1 MISKVVSGY
10 KKYVYWLT
18 GIQFHDTCSML
29 SKTGREVVLVSRL
42 PGLALKSRL
51 PIAGVPPAAWN
62 GTCNRQGSW
71 YRHSEKKNM
80 FLLLSS
86 FQLLD
91 FDIRLQAVITESNF
105 YPPRLASEQE
115 KMALVEDSAFKKRL
129 PEEWSQISSPEK
141 RIYLKWAKRLGSNLD
156 EFNALFLSHTANHSN
171 FMRPLLYAEDD
182 NGVQIPYSIDCS
194 AHLCSCCVELFDIVG
209 ARHPKKLV
217 APCPGAVICTGLEPN
232 RYLMVESYDDSLSNS
247 MLLFK

>member
-18 GIQFHDTCSML
+18 ESQFHDTCNML
-29 SKTGREVVLVSRL
+29 SKTEREVALVPRL
-42 PGLALKSRL
+42 PGLALKPGL
-51 PIAGVPPAAWN
+51 PVAGVPPAAWN

-71 YRHSEKKNM
+71 YRQSEKKNM
-80 FLLLSS
+80 FLLVSN

-91 FDIRLQAVITESNF
+91 SEIRLQAVITESNF
-105 YPPRLASEQE
+105 YPPRLASKQE
-115 KMALVEDSAFKKRL
+115 KMALVADSAFKKRL

-156 EFNALFLSHTANHSN
+156 EFNTLFLSQTANHSN
-171 FMRPLLYAEDD
+171 FMRPLLYTEDD
-182 NGVQIPYSIDCS
+182 NGAQIPYSIDCS

-232 RYLMVESYDDSLSNS
+232 RYLMVESYDDGLSNS
-247 MLLFK
+247 MLLIK